1 MLSFWW
7 RPLILVLGLAL
18 ASLLISIGR
27 PPGTAWMVFSFGLI
41 SYLVYHLRQL
51 LKLTNWLGG
60 SEKCVLAGDG
70 LWGDALY
77 RLEKLQRTRQGA
89 QQKVAADLEQML
101 EATRNL
107 PDGVVILDEGN
118 RIQWLNQAAEHLLGL
133 SPNRDLG
140 QFILYLVR
148 HSRFAE
154 WLGAEDYSQ
163 TLTMDSPGTRE
174 KTLSL
179 QLVPLPRHQKMLLAR
194 DITELARVEAMRRD
208 FVANVS
214 HELRTP
220 ITVIVGFLEAF
231 GDMPDPNPEE
241 FRKHIPLMREQS
253 DRIRRLVDDLLTLAR
268 LESEP
273 ETKDEA
279 VDVPALAKRLA
290 FEAESMSQGR
300 HRVALSV
307 DSQARLIGNSQELY
321 SALANLV
328 SNAVR
333 YTPAGGHIGI
343 SWCAGENGGMVFKVT
358 DTGEGIEPQHI
369 PRLTERFYR
378 VDRGR
383 SRASGGTGLGLA
395 IVKHILQRHQAK
407 LRIDSTVGKGSTFSA
422 VFPAERVIPATAP
435 AAGEAAPHIAA

>member
-1 MLSFWW
+1 MLEFWW
-7 RPLILVLGLAL
+7 RPLLFLLGLAIL
-18 ASLLISIGR
+18 APLLAMGR
-27 PPGTAWMVFSFGLI
+27 EPGTGWFLFSLGLLG
-41 SYLVYHLRQL
+41 YLFFHLRQL
-51 LKLTNWLGG
+51 RKLSEWLA
-60 SEKCVLAGDG
+60 SRDRPPLSADG
-70 LWGDALY
+70 LWGEALY
-77 RLEKLQRTRQGA
+77 RLEKLLRGRQNV
-89 QQKVAADLEQML
+89 QQKTAADLEQML

-107 PDGVVILDEGN
+107 PDGVVILDEED
-118 RIQWLNQAAEHLLGL
+118 RIAWLNQAAEKLLGL
-133 SPNRDLG
+133 APARDLG
-140 QFILYLVR
+140 QFALYLLR
-148 HSRFAE
+148 NSRFVA
-154 WLGAEDYSQ
+154 WLQREDYAQ
-163 TLTMDSPGTRE
+163 PLALESPVAPE
-174 KTLSL
+174 KHLSL
-179 QLVPLPRHQKMLLAR
+179 QMVPLPRAQKMLLVR
-194 DITELARVEAMRRD
+194 DVTELARVDAMRRD

-231 GDMPDPNPEE
+231 DDMPDPNPAE

-273 ETKDEA
+273 ETRDET

-290 FEAESMSQGR
+290 NEAGAMSGSR

-307 DSQARLIGNSQELY
+307 DNQARLIGNAQELY
-321 SALANLV
+321 SAFANLV

-333 YTPAGGHIGI
+333 YTPAGGSIAIRWQPGGN
-343 SWCAGENGGMVFKVT
+343 GEQVFAVS
-358 DTGEGIEPQHI
+358 DTGEGIEANHI

-395 IVKHILQRHQAK
+395 IAKHVLQRHQAR

-422 VFPAERVIPATAP
+422 VFPAERVIPEADAP
-435 AAGEAAPHIAA
+435 AAPPSDAA